1 VKVNLSFPHA
11 DILPNLVELLGSS
24 RGLFRKFYVPFCE
37 AAFQHISNI
46 CLPCSYVGRGK
57 ACVNVRL
64 NHSKGHQDLQGKI
77 IAAGDFQ
84 VNSNEEIVACQTWID
99 ELENELCSIEN
110 KLSTELELQ
119 RSRSNDSEQVRTLE
133 FRNALLRHKAFL
145 ERFYSDFS
153 FATDNFSLST
163 CFCCLLEVPQHPLPC
178 GHLLCAACVKD
189 FGKHIDGTTTLIE
202 QCPLYPAQAWDVSN
216 PLVHHKPDFAGT
228 RILTLDGYV

>member
-1 VKVNLSFPHA
+1 
-11 DILPNLVELLGSS
+11 LPNLAELLGSS

-46 CLPCSYVGRGK
+46 CLPCSYVSREK

-64 NHSKGHQDLQGKI
+64 NHSKGHQDAQGKI

-84 VNSNEEIVACQTWID
+84 VDSNEEIVACQTWID

-110 KLSTELELQ
+110 KLSTELKRRQSL
-119 RSRSNDSEQVRTLE
+119 SQVRTLE
-133 FRNALLRHKAFL
+133 FRNALERHKAFL

-153 FATDNFSLST
+153 LATDDFSLST

-189 FGKHIDGTTTLIE
+189 FGTHIDGTTILIE
-202 QCPLYPAQAWDVSN
+202 QCPLHPAQDREVSN

-228 RILTLDGYV
+228 RILALDGYV